1 MGIFSVFYIF
11 KKFPNF
17 LILIRT
23 TSPLFSFCSI
33 TKKMLPKMPISREI
47 KASSWK
53 IGDVWYIFLK
63 KTGILFSII
72 IIIYT
77 FQLWMHRTVLA
88 EFVIQIHST
97 CWKWRFS
104 FHFRWPKIKKKK
116 ISWNWFHGKNP
127 FFSIHI
133 SNDIIFTEKA
143 ISIFFR
149 EIKKPN
155 CKQRA
160 DLHCWKWMIVSC

>member
-1 MGIFSVFYIF
+1 
-11 KKFPNF
+11 
-17 LILIRT
+17 
-23 TSPLFSFCSI
+23 
-33 TKKMLPKMPISREI
+33 MLPKMPISREI
-47 KASSWK
+47 KVSSWK
-53 IGDVWYIFLK
+53 IGDVWYIFSLK

-116 ISWNWFHGKNP
+116 IREIDFTEKIL
-127 FFSIHI
+127 FSIYL
-133 SNDIIFTEKA
+133 IFTEKA
-143 ISIFFR
+143 ISNFFR